1 VNEHAGRAN
10 LKRFTN
16 EEMAEFDVL
25 CASAERAIGRTISN
39 DKFGE
44 WPAITGTHPN
54 FAEIEKNVGMDHWRP
69 RYKWASTHT
78 HANHKPIGTLLGM
91 AESTT
96 FVNLVGA
103 SNSGFVDPFL
113 MTSITLSQI
122 TTTFLLIAPNPDRLV
137 HANVMLRL
145 ADEMQTIAVETEKLT
160 RGAFNAVK
168 PSRPSAPSFAA
179 SMSK

>member
-1 VNEHAGRAN
+1 
-10 LKRFTN
+10 
-16 EEMAEFDVL
+16 
-25 CASAERAIGRTISN
+25 
-39 DKFGE
+39 
-44 WPAITGTHPN
+44 
-54 FAEIEKNVGMDHWRP
+54 
-69 RYKWASTHT
+69 
-78 HANHKPIGTLLGM
+78 M

-137 HANVMLRL
+137 HANVMLKL

-160 RGAFNAVK
+160 REAFNAVK
-168 PSRPSAPSFAA
+168 PS
-179 SMSK
+179 